1 MATLQGTVAGS
12 RWRPAVKLS
21 PLTRRRL
28 RNFRANQRGFWSLVI
43 FLVVFVITLFSE
55 VIANYRPQI
64 VSYNGSLYFPFL
76 KAYPETTFGGDFE
89 TEADYRDPEFA
100 KFVAAGKGWTI
111 WPLIP
116 YSYDTVIT
124 DLGVPAPSPPSWSNW
139 LGTDDQSRDVVARI
153 LYGFRISVLFG
164 LVLTFFSTLVGVA
177 AGAV

>member
-1 MATLQGTVAGS
+1 MASLQGIVARPGS
-12 RWRPAVKLS
+12 RAAIKLS

-55 VIANYRPQI
+55 VIANDRPLV
-64 VSYNGSLYFPFL
+64 VSYKDGLYFPFL

-89 TEADYRDPEFA
+89 TETDYRDPFFLQLLA
-100 KFVAAGKGWTI
+100 SGKGWVV

-124 DLGVPAPSPPSWSNW
+124 DLEVPAPSPPSARDW
-139 LGTDDQSRDVVARI
+139 LGTIRDATCWRA
-153 LYGFRISVLFG
+153 LSTASAFRFCSG
-164 LVLTFFSTLVGVA
+164 
-177 AGAV
+177 